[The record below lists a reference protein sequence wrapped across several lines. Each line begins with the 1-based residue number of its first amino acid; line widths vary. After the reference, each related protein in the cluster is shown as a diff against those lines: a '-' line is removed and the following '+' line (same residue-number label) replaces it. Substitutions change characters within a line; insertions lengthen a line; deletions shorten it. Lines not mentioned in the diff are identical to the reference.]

1 MRIEIESPRD
11 WGDEL
16 PAMFKPGETVG
27 EYTIVDSVGQGGF
40 GHIFKARGPD
50 GKLVILKFPEVS
62 LLGDPATYERF
73 RREVAVGQRLDHS
86 AIPRVIAM
94 KESREGTF
102 LVLEYVEGKTLRRYI
117 WEKAPLP
124 LDEALSIA
132 CQLAVTLDYLHAHGI
147 SHRDLK
153 PENIIIGPDGR
164 IHIIDFGSAL
174 LRGTRRVTWG
184 LGGNV
189 LGTPDYMAPE
199 QIQGKRGDARTD
211 IYALGIILYEL
222 LTGTV
227 PFHGDN
233 ALSVMNQ
240 HLTATPA
247 PPRSLRAE
255 IPPGVE
261 AIVLKAIRRNPD
273 SRYQMAGELTHD
285 LEHYAEL
292 DLSKFPTGPEPA
304 LAGTLTPRQVL
315 VQSLLI
321 ILAFLA
327 FLVLI
332 LAIVY
337 LLQHR

>member
-1 MRIEIESPRD
+1 MTIEIESPRER
-11 WGDEL
+11 GDDV

-27 EYTIVDSVGQGGF
+27 EYTIVESVGQGGF

-50 GKLVILKFPEVS
+50 GILVILKFPEES

-73 RREVAVGQRLDHS
+73 RREVAVGQRLDHP
-86 AIPRVIAM
+86 AIPRVIGM
-94 KESREGTF
+94 KETRDATF
-102 LVLEYVEGKTLRRYI
+102 LVMEYVEGESLRRYI
-117 WEKAPLP
+117 WEHAPLP
-124 LDEALSIA
+124 TEEAISIA
-132 CQLAVTLDYLHAHGI
+132 RQLAATLGYLHSRGI
-147 SHRDLK
+147 YHRDLK

-164 IHIIDFGSAL
+164 IHVIDFGSAL

-199 QIQGKRGDARTD
+199 QVQGKRGDARTD

-247 PPRSLRAE
+247 PPRTLRPD
-255 IPPGVE
+255 IPPGLE
-261 AIVLKAIRRNPD
+261 AVVLKAIRRNPD
-273 SRYQMAGELTHD
+273 SRYQMAGELVHD

-292 DLSKFPTGPEPA
+292 DLSTFPSGPEPA
-304 LAGTLTPRQVL
+304 VAGTLTPRRVL

-327 FLVLI
+327 FLALVL
-332 LAIVY
+332 LIVY